1 MHKSQ
6 SSLSSKNV
14 CTCVLLTILLTG
26 CSTYTAEN
34 FGSSSLKMAHHTTI
48 LGHQT
53 HRAVNTSSKN
63 SSNVNFEYEEIVTQ

>member
-1 MHKSQ
+1 MHKAL
-6 SSLSSKNV
+6 SSLSSKKV
-14 CTCVLLTILLTG
+14 GTCVLLTISLTG

-34 FGSSSLKMAHHTTI
+34 FSSSSLKMAHHTTI

-53 HRAVNTSSKN
+53 HRAVNASNKN